1 MAGIRAPEHGE
12 VVDASWQAARV
23 GGVPVVRPRDL
34 PAEGM
39 SACVIHRRR
48 KFTVH
53 TYPELKSLVSPASR
67 NDRPRL
73 PLLALAVT
81 FTPAGAW
88 ATGKPRAEVA
98 KTAKARRD
106 VNDFMFVLVM
116 FLTGKE

>member
-1 MAGIRAPEHGE
+1 MTPAGRLPEWAESQLYAQETSLRKACQH
-12 VVDASWQAARV
+12 ASYTTLV
-23 GGVPVVRPRDL
+23 
-34 PAEGM
+34 
-39 SACVIHRRR
+39 S

-81 FTPAGAW
+81 FTPVGAW

-106 VNDFMFVLVM
+106 ANDFMFVLVM